1 MLNVEIDRI
10 MNRSEVQ
17 ARFAEIGTSYI
28 GGTPEQAPSAQH
40 LDATPER
47 DTGVPSRAG
56 LLRACAV
63 ASPQAGRVGGR
74 KRGPAGDL
82 TPQTRM
88 GSASHRRACDRL
100 HGRIPQAGPCS
111 ALRRSLLHAPARRRF
126 WTQPGG
132 LARVLAQGFVALLAN
147 IRDIVCVALRALSQ
161 NRASAARASFWNALY
176 TP

>member
-1 MLNVEIDRI
+1 MKPMRRCVQ
-10 MNRSEVQ
+10 NRWWREGRGSAYREYGRRVRQ
-17 ARFAEIGTSYI
+17 SVPRRAE
-28 GGTPEQAPSAQH
+28 QVPSPQG

-47 DTGVPSRAG
+47 DTGVPSHAG
-56 LLRACAV
+56 LVRAYAV

-88 GSASHRRACDRL
+88 GSALNRRACDRL

-126 WTQPGG
+126 WPQPGG
-132 LARVLAQGFVALLAN
+132 LARVLAQGFVARLAN
-147 IRDIVCVALRALSQ
+147 IRDIVCAALRALRQ
-161 NRASAARASFWNALY
+161 NRASAARVSLC
-176 TP
+176 